1 MRENAD
7 EENSEYGH
15 FLHSEKQFSF
25 PHFLSF
31 HIFIH
36 IRIGYGDL
44 HSKCPYTRLY
54 CIVLYFDLAKAY
66 SSTNRRL
73 IKAK

>member
-7 EENSEYGH
+7 EENYEYGH

-44 HSKCPYTRLY
+44 HSKSPYTRLY
-54 CIVLYFDLAKAY
+54 CIVLYCI
-66 SSTNRRL
+66 L
-73 IKAK
+73 IWRKPIALQIVV